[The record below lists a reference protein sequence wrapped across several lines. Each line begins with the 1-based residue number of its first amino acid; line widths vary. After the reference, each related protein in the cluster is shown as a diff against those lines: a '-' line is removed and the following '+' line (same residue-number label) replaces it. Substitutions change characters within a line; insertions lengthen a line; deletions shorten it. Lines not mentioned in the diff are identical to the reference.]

1 MNLRWLPAALLGL
14 GIVWLPAMAQ
24 EKAAEKPKDTPKE
37 APKDAPKDTPKE
49 APKDAPKDTP
59 KEAPKDAPKV
69 APKDAPKVA
78 PKDAPKE
85 APKTAPAAGAK
96 VKLAWTFT
104 KDKTFYQTMT
114 TTTKQELVVQGNKV
128 NQEQKQAFVFA
139 WTPIKQEGDT
149 WTLKQKIESVEM
161 AIDIG
166 GTKIEYNSKN
176 AAGPGNPLS
185 EFFKALVGAEF
196 TVVLDAK
203 ENKIIKVLD
212 REEFVKKLVN
222 ANPAMQPLLSGILD
236 EKAFIDMSEPTFR
249 VVPNKEVAV
258 GDTWELKNTL
268 KLGPIGSYVSEY
280 KYTYSGKADALDK
293 ISIAATLKYEPGSS
307 SSGALPFK
315 IEKATLESTKATGE
329 VLFDT
334 AKGRPSKSSMLMEVK
349 GNLTIDISGSK
360 TPVELTQSQTTTT
373 ETSDTKPGA

>member
-59 KEAPKDAPKV
+59 KEAPKDAPKE

-360 TPVELTQSQTTTT
+360 TPVELTQSETTTT

>member
-59 KEAPKDAPKV
+59 KEAPKDAPKE

>member
-69 APKDAPKVA
+69 APKDAPK
-78 PKDAPKE
+78 E
-85 APKTAPAAGAK
+85 APKTAPAAGAT